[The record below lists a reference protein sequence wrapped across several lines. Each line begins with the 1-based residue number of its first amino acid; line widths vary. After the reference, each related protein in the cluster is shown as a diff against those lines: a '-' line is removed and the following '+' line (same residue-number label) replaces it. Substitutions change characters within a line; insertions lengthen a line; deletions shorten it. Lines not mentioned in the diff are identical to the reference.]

1 MNKQQRNER
10 KFKNWTDLQDGGR
23 QYWYDVPGRH
33 GWKARYVKEVNESEE
48 TVRFYQEIYDR
59 EGRLVEVHQKY
70 PEDTGHQ
77 LVGKE

>member
-1 MNKQQRNER
+1 MNQQKRNER

-23 QYWYDVPGRH
+23 QYWYDVPGRQ

-48 TVRFYQEIYDR
+48 TVRFYQQIYDQD
-59 EGRLVEVHQKY
+59 GQLVEVHQKY

>member
-1 MNKQQRNER
+1 MNQQKRNER

-23 QYWYDVPGRH
+23 QYWYDVLGCH

-48 TVRFYQEIYDR
+48 TVRFYQQIYDQD
-59 EGRLVEVHQKY
+59 GQLVEVHQKY

-77 LVGKE
+77 RVGKE

>member
-1 MNKQQRNER
+1 MNQQKRNER

-23 QYWYDVPGRH
+23 QYWYDVPGH
-33 GWKARYVKEVNESEE
+33 KGWKARYVKEVNESEE
-48 TVRFYQEIYDR
+48 TMRFYQQIYDQD
-59 EGRLVEVHQKY
+59 GQLVEVHQKY